1 MLRSLQGTVEMVE
14 GSLVVLVLQ
23 GWGFELQVSRAA
35 RSRAIPGETL
45 KLFTALQV
53 SESGVALF
61 GFLRESERALFHRLT
76 SVKGVGGKV
85 AMALLGTLDEGVLVR
100 AILDGDL
107 ATLSSA
113 PGVGRKTAER
123 VCFELRERLA
133 AFSPEEPGAPAG
145 SSGALVLEAL
155 ESLGFSRSE
164 AAAALRRTSELSPPP
179 ATDEALLQ
187 AALQNLRKWQG

>member
-1 MLRSLQGTVEMVE
+1 MLRYLQGTVESVE
-14 GSLVVLVLQ
+14 GSLVVLDLQ

-35 RSRAIPGETL
+35 RSRAVPGETL
-45 KLFTALQV
+45 KLFTALQI
-53 SESGVALF
+53 SESGTALF
-61 GFLRESERALFHRLT
+61 GFLRESERSLFYRLT

-85 AMALLGTLDEGVLVR
+85 AMALLGTLEEGALVR

-107 ATLSSA
+107 TTLSSA
-113 PGVGRKTAER
+113 PGVGKKTAER

-133 AFSPEEPGAPAG
+133 NFSSGEPVAVG
-145 SSGALVLEAL
+145 SPGALVLEAL

-164 AAAALRRTSELSPPP
+164 AAAALRRTAELSPPP

-187 AALQNLRKWQG
+187 AALQNLRKWRG

>member
-1 MLRSLQGTVEMVE
+1 MLRYLQGTVETVE
-14 GSLVVLVLQ
+14 GPLVVLDVQ

-35 RSRAIPGETL
+35 RSRALVGESL
-45 KLFTALQV
+45 RLFTALQV

-61 GFLRESERALFHRLT
+61 GFLRESERSLFQRLT

-85 AMALLGTLDEGVLVR
+85 AMALLGTLEEETLVR
-100 AILDGDL
+100 SILSGDL

-123 VCFELRERLA
+123 LCFELRERLGSYA
-133 AFSPEEPGAPAG
+133 AGEPGIPANFP
-145 SSGALVLEAL
+145 GALVLEAL

-164 AAAALRRTSELSPPP
+164 AAAALRRTAELSPSP
-179 ATDEALLQ
+179 ATDEELLQ
-187 AALQNLRKWQG
+187 AALKTLRK

>member
-100 AILDGDL
+100 AILDGDFTVPPKKL
-107 ATLSSA
+107 L
-113 PGVGRKTAER
+113 E
-123 VCFELRERLA
+123 
-133 AFSPEEPGAPAG
+133 PEARPADTNFTILDD
-145 SSGALVLEAL
+145 SDDLP
-155 ESLGFSRSE
+155 F
-164 AAAALRRTSELSPPP
+164 
-179 ATDEALLQ
+179 
-187 AALQNLRKWQG
+187 